1 MAAISYKNLKR
12 HMVTPGLEPYDQFL
26 PRSSLDKLVTETS
39 VTRALEQEQ
48 ENNPIDISKL
58 VAFICGKNGAKK
70 IFAILMWTGQI
81 SLIKWFYENG
91 VVDDMLPIYEDPSD
105 EVYKTLGG
113 RRSNADAIEKLIQ
126 TSRWSPQRIDAFCSH
141 DQWQFLVPVFRESQF
156 KYSFGIQC
164 RMPFLRKQTDPK
176 DSLFSTVEQICIH
189 KAHLE
194 PGSNSHLS
202 FDKEGHPLVAIKSL
216 KDLNRS
222 NIDFQRAA
230 DTEAEV
236 LQMIRDL
243 RHPHL
248 IRAIA
253 YYTRGNKH
261 FLVFPWAAG
270 GNLRDFWQKDPPQKL
285 DADFLA
291 WAFTQLSGLAS
302 AMEKLHSS
310 ERNCRHGDLK
320 PENILCFENINR
332 TDALAQPWLV
342 IADVGLAKDHNQA
355 TEFRI
360 GATSTL
366 SGTVMYEAPEAVTHK
381 DKPRSR
387 RYDIW
392 SIGCLYFE
400 FLIWMLYGKDQL
412 SRFGQDVTSPDG
424 SRKFFE
430 VIGPGTARLKP
441 RVQKWIEWI
450 SRDPRCPETTAVYR
464 LLQLIRLRLLVVDVG
479 TVRAWTPG
487 SARTQ
492 GRATIREADEVTPG
506 IVRTYTNTADITDGS
521 DMYPDI
527 RILYGYLFLRN
538 FVSSL
543 MSQSQTLDDDWE
555 FNSDH
560 GIARSVLDEV
570 GEHTLEPR
578 DEYVLLCSRCRELSL
593 WSLNCEFLDTPNGL
607 AVKARDCMLCRLLSM
622 ATESFVNRLY
632 HTIKFSRFKTYLVT
646 SERPRQPIACLYV
659 TPDRGQTSPGKYL
672 ALSHRWGS
680 PDQHRKFC
688 TLSSNIDSFRQ
699 GINMAELPRTF
710 QDAVNITRSLGVD
723 YLWIDS
729 LCIVQDDPDDWIK
742 ESRLMERVYSSA
754 DTPYYVCNS
763 IDDFGRDVDQGEL
776 NKRAWVLQE
785 RALSRRTIYF
795 TENQTYWE
803 CGNGVRCET
812 FTAMTNRKASFLGDS
827 NFPHSIDAHVRGMK
841 IQLFQ
846 GLYER
851 YSDLALTSKGDR
863 PIAIRGLEMRLIRT
877 FKTVGGFGMFECYLH
892 RCLLWHRSG
901 LHLKR
906 IDKNLFRGDRVPSW
920 SWMAYDGGIRYLD
933 VPLGGVSWASDI
945 VSPFQ
950 QWTPQEANKTDEL
963 DKPCEIQAPTWEL
976 VAPQKLPLK
985 LDESDYD
992 DFASLSCIILAR
1004 SKEEQSEMTR
1014 SFFVILTRPVNAD
1027 FKERLCER
1035 AGVAVLKEEHIAF
1048 SKGSRTC
1055 HLV

>member
-1 MAAISYKNLKR
+1 MAAISYKSLKR

-58 VAFICGKNGAKK
+58 VAFICGTNGAKK

-126 TSRWSPQRIDAFCSH
+126 TSRWSPQRIDAFCIH

-164 RMPFLRKQTDPK
+164 RMPFLRKQADPK

-320 PENILCFENINR
+320 PENILCFENTNR

-450 SRDPRCPETTAVYR
+450 GRDPRCPETTAVYR

-521 DMYPDI
+521 DMSSRATALEMDDTLKLITDDVTSSRTKTQWMNWQARSPGAPGQRYVPDLSKTASI
-527 RILYGYLFLRN
+527 P
-538 FVSSL
+538 SL
-543 MSQSQTLDDDWE
+543 IFQPLDDDWE
-555 FNSDH
+555 FNPDH

-578 DEYVLLCSRCRELSL
+578 D
-593 WSLNCEFLDTPNGL
+593 D
-607 AVKARDCMLCRLLSM
+607 
-622 ATESFVNRLY
+622 
-632 HTIKFSRFKTYLVT
+632 
-646 SERPRQPIACLYV
+646 
-659 TPDRGQTSPGKYL
+659 
-672 ALSHRWGS
+672 
-680 PDQHRKFC
+680 
-688 TLSSNIDSFRQ
+688 FRQ

-754 DTPYYVCNS
+754 YVTLAASCATGTEDGFLKPRPFRHCVKMRSQRDAPYYVCNS

-920 SWMAYDGGIRYLD
+920 SWMAYDGGIRYLN